1 MISSTNLYIIPYYD
15 SFSEYY
21 YHIIVLN
28 NKPKG
33 PLQNFVKLM
42 KVNNASSK
50 TNKYN
55 SACDYVIENKIL
67 NLNTINRSTIKEN
80 ICTIDDINEIYDYLI
95 NNNYVINNTITQYLT
110 ENIKIVSNDKK
121 KLIFSFNYIS

>member
-1 MISSTNLYIIPYYD
+1 MPYYD

-50 TNKYN
+50 INKYN
-55 SACDYVIENKIL
+55 SGCDYVIENKIL

-95 NNNYVINNTITQYLT
+95 NNKYVINDTITQYLT